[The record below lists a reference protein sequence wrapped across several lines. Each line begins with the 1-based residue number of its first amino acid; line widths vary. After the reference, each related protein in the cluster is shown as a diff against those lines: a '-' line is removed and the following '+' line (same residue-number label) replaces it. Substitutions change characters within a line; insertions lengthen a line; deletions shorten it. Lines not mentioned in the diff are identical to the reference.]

1 MPKQILLLF
10 SLLVAVASF
19 AQTEVL
25 FKPNWKVGDK
35 RTATIVTHD
44 TEYRGDELTEETTE
58 NLEVVFEIVKESAT
72 DYTVKVTMD
81 NIALSPI
88 IEMYDKITDELPKYK
103 SLVLMYQVNKLGGT
117 ADLLNWKESKA
128 FILESFEQAEKLL
141 EKKLPDD
148 VGYAKMLMNP
158 IVSLFS
164 SKEAVVGYMENVI
177 NYLVTPYSQAF
188 VLNDTVKVEKAETNP
203 FNASEEMSTTH
214 LYYLT
219 EKGKGIYNLNYSI
232 QFDMSGFVAMMKE
245 MMSEMGKSFGVE
257 DSSITKKNAELDDI
271 TMDMSNY
278 SDWEYNSNTGWITKV
293 TTKTEFFGTDPT
305 GKRRN
310 VSETT
315 VTYK

>member
-10 SLLVAVASF
+10 SLLTAIASF
-19 AQTEVL
+19 AQTEIS
-25 FKPNWKVGDK
+25 FKPKWKVGDK
-35 RTATIVTHD
+35 RTAIIITHD
-44 TEYRGDELTEETTE
+44 TEYKGDELTEETTE
-58 NLEVVFEIVKESAT
+58 TLEVVFEIVKESAT

-81 NIALSPI
+81 NIALSPVA
-88 IEMYDKITDELPKYK
+88 EMYDKIADELPKYK

-141 EKKLPDD
+141 KKKLPED
-148 VGYAKMLMNP
+148 VEYAKMLMNP

-164 SKEAVVGYMENVI
+164 SKEAVEGYMENVI

-188 VLNDTVKVEKAETNP
+188 VLNDTVKVERAEVNP

-257 DSSITKKNAELDDI
+257 DSSIVKKNAEFDDI
-271 TMDMSNY
+271 TFNMTNY
-278 SDWEYNSNTGWITKV
+278 SDWVYNATSGWLTSV
-293 TTKTEFFGTDPT
+293 TTKTEIYGTDPS

-310 VSETT
+310 VSETS